1 MAIRNFR
8 PTSPGRRH
16 QASSNFA
23 EVTASEPERSLLVP
37 LKKTAGRNAQGRV
50 TSRHRGGGH
59 RRHYRLIDWKRTKD
73 GIPGKVL
80 TIEYDPNRTANIALI
95 SYVDGEKRYILA
107 PDGLKVGDPVHSG
120 EDADIKTGNNLPLR
134 KIPVGTLVHNVE
146 LYPGRGAQMVRA
158 AGAAAQ
164 LMAKENNRALLR
176 LPSGEVRQVSH
187 DCRATV
193 GQVGNLENENIAIG
207 KAGRSR
213 WMGKR
218 PQTRGIAMNPCD
230 HPHGGGEARSTPGRP
245 SCTPWGKP
253 ALGLK
258 TRKKKA
264 SDALIV
270 RRRKK

>member
-16 QASSNFA
+16 MSVGTFT
-23 EVTASEPERSLLVP
+23 EVTTSEPERSLLTP
-37 LKKTAGRNAQGRV
+37 LKKTAGRNSQGRV
-50 TSRHRGGGH
+50 TARHRGGGH
-59 RRHYRLIDWKRTKD
+59 RRHYRIIDWKRTKD
-73 GIPGKVL
+73 GIPAKVAS
-80 TIEYDPNRTANIALI
+80 IEYDPNRTAFIALLH
-95 SYVDGEKRYILA
+95 YADGEKRYILA
-107 PDGLKVGDPVHSG
+107 PEGLKVGTEVHSG
-120 EDADIKTGNNLPLR
+120 EEADIKPANNLPLR
-134 KIPVGTLVHNVE
+134 KIPIGTMVHNIE

-158 AGAAAQ
+158 AGSAAQ
-164 LMAKENNRALLR
+164 LMAKDSGKALLR

-187 DCRATV
+187 DCRASI
-193 GQVGNLENENIAIG
+193 GQVGNLNHENISLG

-213 WMGKR
+213 WKGIR
-218 PQTRGIAMNPCD
+218 PRIRGVATNPCD

-245 SCTPWGKP
+245 STTPWGKP

>member
-1 MAIRNFR
+1 MGIKKFN

-16 QASSNFA
+16 MSLPTFD
-23 EVTASEPERSLLVP
+23 EITTSEPEKRLLEP
-37 LKKTAGRNAQGRV
+37 LKKTAGRNSQGRV
-50 TSRHRGGGH
+50 TAYHRGGGT
-59 RRHYRLIDWKRTKD
+59 RRHYRIIDWKRSKD
-73 GIPGKVL
+73 GVPGKVA
-80 TIEYDPNRTANIALI
+80 TIEYDPNRTAFIALI
-95 SYVDGEKRYILA
+95 HYADGDKRYILA
-107 PDGLKVGDPVHSG
+107 ANGLKVGDPIHSG

-134 KIPVGTLVHNVE
+134 KIPVGTLVHNIE
-146 LYPGRGAQMVRA
+146 LYPSRGAQMVRS

-164 LMAKENNRALLR
+164 LMAKENNKALLR

-187 DCRATV
+187 DCRATI
-193 GQVGNLENENIAIG
+193 GQVGNLENENVKGG

-213 WMGKR
+213 WKGIR
-218 PQTRGIAMNPCD
+218 PNIRGIATNPCD

-245 SCTPWGKP
+245 SSTPWGKP

>member
-1 MAIRNFR
+1 MAIRNFK

-16 QASSNFA
+16 MSVSTFA
-23 EVTASEPERSLLVP
+23 EITTDEPEGRLLASN
-37 LKKTAGRNAQGRV
+37 KKKAGRNNQGRI
-50 TSRHRGGGH
+50 TARHRGGGT

-73 GIPGKVL
+73 GVPSKVAS
-80 TIEYDPNRTANIALI
+80 IEYDPNRTAFIALLH
-95 SYVDGEKRYILA
+95 YADGDKRYILA
-107 PDGLKVGDPVHSG
+107 PDGLKVGDAVHSG
-120 EDADIKTGNNLPLR
+120 EEADIKTGNNLPVR

-158 AGAAAQ
+158 AGASAQ
-164 LMAKENNRALLR
+164 LMAKEGNRALLR
-176 LPSGEVRQVSH
+176 LPSGEVRQISH

-193 GQVGNLENENIAIG
+193 GQVGNLNHENVAGG

-213 WMGKR
+213 WKGIR
-218 PQTRGIAMNPCD
+218 PRIRGVATNPCD

-245 SCTPWGKP
+245 STTPWGKP

-264 SDALIV
+264 SDAMIV